1 MHPSGFLCLS
11 EWLLIEASGHEEA
24 KYRTAAD
31 RAYLASALLLADILL
46 TRFGIEV
53 PSTTR
58 FYHVIEQ
65 RTAELDLY
73 LKDRITFLRE
83 IRNYADYDLDL
94 AFDKNN
100 AERAI
105 SAAQEI
111 MNRLSE
117 KFS

>member
-1 MHPSGFLCLS
+1 MHPSEFFHFS
-11 EWLLIEASGHEEA
+11 RWLLMEASGHDEA
-24 KYRTAAD
+24 NYRTAAD

-53 PSTTR
+53 PRTTR
-58 FYHVIEQ
+58 FYHTIEQ
-65 RTAELDLY
+65 RTAELDLHV
-73 LKDRITFLRE
+73 KNKITFLRD
-83 IRNYADYDLDL
+83 IRNDADYDLVH

>member
-1 MHPSGFLCLS
+1 MHPSDFLCLS
-11 EWLLIEASGHEEA
+11 EWLLMEASGHEEA
-24 KYRTAAD
+24 KFRTAAD

-53 PSTTR
+53 PRTIR

-65 RTAELDLY
+65 RMAELDLY
-73 LKDRITFLRE
+73 LKNKITLLRDM
-83 IRNYADYDLDL
+83 RNDADYDLVL

-111 MNRLSE
+111 MNGLSE